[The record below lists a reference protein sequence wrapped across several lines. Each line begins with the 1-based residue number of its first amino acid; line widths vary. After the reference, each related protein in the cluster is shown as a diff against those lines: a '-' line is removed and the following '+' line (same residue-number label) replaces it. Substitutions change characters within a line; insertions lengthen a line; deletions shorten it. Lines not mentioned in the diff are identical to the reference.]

1 MVTERDLREYRGY
14 LDRYQDQRGHGR
26 TSIDRSVVVTLEEA
40 AQIMLKRQ
48 SRRLASCAT
57 DGVGIIMAHRCAT
70 RIARGHGRSA
80 RRQHTD
86 RFRRSRAKT
95 RSRPSHAYRRTPRR
109 KGSGHRHL
117 SAQVWR
123 QLDLL
128 SAVVADTPDKIAST
142 LCVVSMYS
150 GSIGLAVI
158 PPNSHCRNIT
168 RAAESRFLP
177 DTLE

>member
-86 RFRRSRAKT
+86 RFRARGRGHGLAQ
-95 RSRPSHAYRRTPRR
+95 ATPRR
-109 KGSGHRHL
+109 EGYGHRHL
-117 SAQVWR
+117 R
-123 QLDLL
+123 RKFDDNLICYR
-128 SAVVADTPDKIAST
+128 P
-142 LCVVSMYS
+142 
-150 GSIGLAVI
+150 
-158 PPNSHCRNIT
+158 R
-168 RAAESRFLP
+168 
-177 DTLE
+177 